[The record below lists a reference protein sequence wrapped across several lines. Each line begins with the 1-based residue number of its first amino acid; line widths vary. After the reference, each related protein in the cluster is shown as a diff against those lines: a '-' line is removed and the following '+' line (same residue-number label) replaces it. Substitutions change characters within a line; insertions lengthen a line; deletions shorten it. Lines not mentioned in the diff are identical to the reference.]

1 MSEPNASDDSVP
13 DGTVTLT
20 TTPIPLSVRPIADE
34 RVPDGQ
40 VGVAA
45 YLGDRMIA
53 RNAFPAEFVEQAR
66 LEELFSEP
74 VPLVFHAGV
83 GGPGIEGTLFAVV
96 SRAALEAEEDDAEP
110 WSASVPSF
118 EPVVGEGEEPP
129 QALLPLGMLVRV
141 ERDRKFPD
149 DLAKEA
155 ADLLQSVLTGKT
167 SEVIDRLLDDLLG
180 T

>member
-1 MSEPNASDDSVP
+1 MSEPTAPDDSVP

-20 TTPIPLSVRPIADE
+20 TTPIPLSVRPISDE

-40 VGVAA
+40 VGIAA
-45 YLGDRMIA
+45 FLGERMIA

-83 GGPGIEGTLFAVV
+83 SGPGIEGTLFAVV
-96 SRAALEAEEDDAEP
+96 SRAALEQEEDAEP

-118 EPVVGEGEEPP
+118 EQTVEEGEEPP

-141 ERDRKFPD
+141 ERDRKYPD
-149 DLAKEA
+149 DLAREA
-155 ADLLQSVLTGKT
+155 ADLLQTVLTGKT

-180 T
+180 S